1 MHRQALRLKVQNKH
15 YAKNKMQ
22 KMMNDSEIAEVTSQ
36 SKIFHK
42 HELYEQKIQ

>member
-15 YAKNKMQ
+15 NA